1 MSKNNPKRLDAEF
14 FNQNTLKVA
23 KSLLGK
29 ILCVKNGKKINRGV
43 ITETEAYR
51 GEDDLACHASKGRT
65 KRTETMYQKAG
76 TVYVYMIYGMYFCL
90 NLVAEDE
97 NYPAAVLI
105 RGILP
110 YPSTSDVEGRHII
123 SGPGRTCRY
132 FGIDKSFN
140 GLNVFG
146 DKIWLEDWSI
156 KVAQKDI
163 STSKRIGVDY
173 AKHCKD
179 YLWRFVLIDKNGEG
193 EI

>member
-1 MSKNNPKRLDAEF
+1 MSKNNSKRLDAEF
-14 FNQNTLKVA
+14 FNQDTLNVA
-23 KSLLGK
+23 KLLLGK
-29 ILCVKNGKKINRGV
+29 VLCVKNGRKLTKGI
-43 ITETEAYR
+43 ITETEAYK

-90 NLVAEDE
+90 NIVTEYE

-105 RGILP
+105 RGIVP
-110 YPSTSDVEGRHII
+110 TNPSSKSGINEIN
-123 SGPGRTCRY
+123 GPGRVCRY

-140 GLNVFG
+140 GLDVFG
-146 DKIWLEDWSI
+146 DKIWLEDRVI
-156 KVAQKDI
+156 KIAKKNTI
-163 STSKRIGVDY
+163 ASKRIGVDY

-179 YLWRFVLIDKNGEG
+179 YNWRFNWKDKNGDG